1 MKSDW
6 LYCHPGGRNDDHAQ
20 GESKWLSVISYQL
33 SVISYRFSVISGEV
47 ATAPSNLRIV
57 RQQSCQQFYIVAL
70 RNEAVL
76 HKEDNS
82 DYANKLASLV

>member
-1 MKSDW
+1 M
-6 LYCHPGGRNDDHAQ
+6 PITPQ
-20 GESKWLSVISYQL
+20 GESRGQACLSMTEPLAELSKGQL
-33 SVISYRFSVISGEV
+33 GSIEV

-76 HKEDNS
+76 RNVDNS